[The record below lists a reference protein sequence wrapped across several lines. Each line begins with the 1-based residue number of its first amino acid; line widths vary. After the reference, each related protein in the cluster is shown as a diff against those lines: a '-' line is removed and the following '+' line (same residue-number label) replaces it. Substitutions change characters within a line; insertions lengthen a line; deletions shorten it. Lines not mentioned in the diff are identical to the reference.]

1 MKRFDF
7 RRTGKKTLILC
18 AMALAIAVI
27 AGCGYTTHSTVENAP
42 TNSSSPVVTCSAN
55 PSSVVSGSSS
65 QIVTKAVSPE
75 GLPLTYTYSATEGS
89 LQSQGQSA
97 TLATQGITGNVI
109 VTCQAVDSKGNVG
122 LFATTVA
129 VQPAPVQPPP
139 AISCSANPS
148 TVVLGGSATITAVAT
163 SPEGRPLTYSWT
175 ASSGTISGSG
185 NTATLN
191 ATGATGGTITVVCK
205 VTDDQGLTASATTA
219 VGVTTPASAPPTISC
234 SANPSTVVVGGSAT
248 ITAVATSPE
257 GRPLTYSWTASSG
270 TISGSGNTATLNAT
284 GTTAGTIT
292 VVCKV
297 IDDQGLSASATTAVA
312 VTTPASAPPTISCSA
327 NPSTV
332 LLGGSATIIAVANS
346 PEGRPLTYSWTASS
360 GTIAGSGN
368 TATLNTTGTTAG
380 TITVICKVTDD
391 QGLTASATTTVAVT
405 TPASAPPTISCSANP
420 STVLLGGSA
429 TITALASSPE
439 GRPLTYSWS
448 ASSGTVA
455 GNGNIATLNTTGTI
469 AGTVTVI
476 CKVTDSQGLTA
487 SATTVVA
494 ISAPVSQPPTV
505 SCSANPST
513 VTLGGSVAV
522 TAIGSSPEGRPL
534 TYSWSVSSGTI
545 AGNGSSATVNTS
557 GAAAGTITVNCK
569 VTDSQGLTASATTA
583 IIVTAPASA
592 PPTIRCSA
600 NPSTVTLG
608 GSAAITAVASSP
620 EGRPLTYSWTA
631 SSGTI
636 SGSGLTA
643 SLNTT
648 GAAVGT
654 ITVNCTVTDNQGL
667 TASATTAVTV
677 NAAPTGSGIE
687 PAQCVPPAITQPA
700 PIASTPVSL
709 VLPTA
714 TTINVMLDGATGD
727 GHTNDS
733 PAIQS
738 IINSNPNAVIYFP
751 VGQYVLDN
759 PSLYDAGLVFS
770 GFHGTAIMASG
781 ARFLCDTATTSA
793 GQCIDIVNSSGANFD
808 NFDVGYLDE
817 QNLPLSRNNAISN
830 AILVQDSSTINFGNT
845 TVEAS
850 TGSGIWV
857 TDSTNISFLG
867 GTNVSNTAADGLH
880 FENVGGATVVGYTS
894 HNTGDDALSATN
906 ISTTTPNCGLNA
918 TNLQLYQSKSRG
930 IAVAGACGSTFSN
943 FYIED
948 TANSGLGIGEDPT
961 ISSLVP
967 ENSTFSNGTVVN
979 AGQFPSTI
987 SSLKDCIDI
996 SLSNTTSVSNVECSN
1011 PLLDGLYVFD
1021 GANQVTITGVTT
1033 DTAGNVGFQ
1042 SVDSTNVSLSNTV
1055 DRNSANAGYSIQNTQ
1070 TGSLAGAGTCS
1081 SGAYGFYHS
1090 AATGFTESN
1099 LMSYDAAENASTH
1112 RVWWAENS
1120 SGQVSVNGFSILDD
1134 QAHTAPDVV
1143 GGAGDPSGSVT
1154 VDGITQNL
1162 LGSTLSLQ
1170 LP

>member
-27 AGCGYTTHSTVENAP
+27 AGCGFTPNSTVEKAP
-42 TNSSSPVVTCSAN
+42 MSSSSPVVTCAAN
-55 PSSVVSGSSS
+55 PSSVVSGGSS
-65 QIVTKAVSPE
+65 QIVTKAVSPD

-122 LFATTVA
+122 LFLTTVA
-129 VQPAPVQPPP
+129 VQTAPVQPPP
-139 AISCSANPS
+139 TVSCSANPS
-148 TVVLGGSATITAVAT
+148 TVVLGSSATITAVAT

-175 ASSGTISGSG
+175 ASSGSISGNG

-191 ATGATGGTITVVCK
+191 ATGPTAGTITVICK

-219 VGVTTPASAPPTISC
+219 VAVSAPASPPPTVSC
-234 SANPSTVVVGGSAT
+234 SANPPTVVLGSSTT

-270 TISGSGNTATLNAT
+270 TVSGN
-284 GTTAGTIT
+284 
-292 VVCKV
+292 
-297 IDDQGLSASATTAVA
+297 S
-312 VTTPASAPPTISCSA
+312 
-327 NPSTV
+327 
-332 LLGGSATIIAVANS
+332 
-346 PEGRPLTYSWTASS
+346 
-360 GTIAGSGN
+360 
-368 TATLNTTGTTAG
+368 
-380 TITVICKVTDD
+380 
-391 QGLTASATTTVAVT
+391 
-405 TPASAPPTISCSANP
+405 
-420 STVLLGGSA
+420 
-429 TITALASSPE
+429 
-439 GRPLTYSWS
+439 
-448 ASSGTVA
+448 
-455 GNGNIATLNTTGTI
+455 NIATLNTTGTI
-469 AGTVTVI
+469 ASTITVI

-487 SATTVVA
+487 SATTVVTV
-494 ISAPVSQPPTV
+494 SAPVSQPPTV

-513 VTLGGSVAV
+513 VTLGGAAAI
-522 TAIGSSPEGRPL
+522 TAIASSPEGRPL
-534 TYSWSVSSGTI
+534 TYSWSASSGTI
-545 AGNGSSATVNTS
+545 SGSGSSATVNTS
-557 GAAAGTITVNCK
+557 GAAAGTITVNCR
-569 VTDSQGLTASATTA
+569 VTDSQGLSASATTA
-583 IIVTAPASA
+583 IIVNAPASA

-600 NPSTVTLG
+600 NPSAVTLG

-620 EGRPLTYSWTA
+620 EGRPLTYNWTA

-636 SGSGLTA
+636 SGSGITA
-643 SLNTT
+643 TLNTT

-667 TASATTAVTV
+667 TASATSSVTV
-677 NAAPTGSGIE
+677 NAAPTGTGIE
-687 PAQCVPPAITQPA
+687 PAQCIPPAITQPA

-709 VLPTA
+709 VLPAA
-714 TTINVMLDGATGD
+714 TTINVILDGATGD

-751 VGQYVLDN
+751 LGVYVLDN
-759 PSLYDAGLVFS
+759 PSLYHAGLVFS

-817 QNLPLSRNNAISN
+817 QNLPLSRNDAISN
-830 AILVQDSSTINFGNT
+830 AILVENSSMLNFGNT

-857 TDSTNISFLG
+857 TDSMNISFLG

-943 FYIED
+943 FYIAD

-979 AGQFPSTI
+979 AGHFPSTI

-1021 GANQVTITGVTT
+1021 GANQVTISGVTS

-1055 DRNSANAGYSIQNTQ
+1055 NRNSANAGYSIQNTQ

-1112 RVWWAENS
+1112 RIWWAENS

-1134 QAHTAPDVV
+1134 QTHTAPDVV
-1143 GGAGDPSGSVT
+1143 GGAGDSSGSLT

-1162 LGSTLSLQ
+1162 SGSTLSLQ

>member
-1 MKRFDF
+1 MR
-7 RRTGKKTLILC
+7 
-18 AMALAIAVI
+18 
-27 AGCGYTTHSTVENAP
+27 AP
-42 TNSSSPVVTCSAN
+42 
-55 PSSVVSGSSS
+55 
-65 QIVTKAVSPE
+65 I
-75 GLPLTYTYSATEGS
+75 
-89 LQSQGQSA
+89 
-97 TLATQGITGNVI
+97 
-109 VTCQAVDSKGNVG
+109 
-122 LFATTVA
+122 
-129 VQPAPVQPPP
+129 
-139 AISCSANPS
+139 
-148 TVVLGGSATITAVAT
+148 
-163 SPEGRPLTYSWT
+163 
-175 ASSGTISGSG
+175 
-185 NTATLN
+185 
-191 ATGATGGTITVVCK
+191 
-205 VTDDQGLTASATTA
+205 
-219 VGVTTPASAPPTISC
+219 
-234 SANPSTVVVGGSAT
+234 
-248 ITAVATSPE
+248 
-257 GRPLTYSWTASSG
+257 
-270 TISGSGNTATLNAT
+270 
-284 GTTAGTIT
+284 
-292 VVCKV
+292 
-297 IDDQGLSASATTAVA
+297 
-312 VTTPASAPPTISCSA
+312 
-327 NPSTV
+327 
-332 LLGGSATIIAVANS
+332 
-346 PEGRPLTYSWTASS
+346 
-360 GTIAGSGN
+360 
-368 TATLNTTGTTAG
+368 
-380 TITVICKVTDD
+380 
-391 QGLTASATTTVAVT
+391 
-405 TPASAPPTISCSANP
+405 
-420 STVLLGGSA
+420 
-429 TITALASSPE
+429 
-439 GRPLTYSWS
+439 
-448 ASSGTVA
+448 
-455 GNGNIATLNTTGTI
+455 
-469 AGTVTVI
+469 TVI

-494 ISAPVSQPPTV
+494 ITAPVSQPPTI

-513 VTLGGSVAV
+513 VTLGGSAAVVAI
-522 TAIGSSPEGRPL
+522 ASSPEGRPL
-534 TYSWSVSSGTI
+534 TYSWNVSSGTI

-583 IIVTAPASA
+583 IIVNAPASA
-592 PPTIRCSA
+592 PPTISCSA

-608 GSAAITAVASSP
+608 GSTAITAVASSP

-677 NAAPTGSGIE
+677 SAPTGTGIE
-687 PAQCVPPAITQPA
+687 PAQCIPPAITQPA

-751 VGQYVLDN
+751 LGQYVLDN
-759 PSLYDAGLVFS
+759 PSLYRAGLVFS

-808 NFDVGYLDE
+808 NFDVGYLDQ

-830 AILVQDSSTINFGNT
+830 AILVENSSAINFGNT

-943 FYIED
+943 FYIAD

-979 AGQFPSTI
+979 AGHFPSTI

-1021 GANQVTITGVTT
+1021 GANQVTISGVTT

-1055 DRNSANAGYSIQNTQ
+1055 NRNSANAGYSIQNTQ

-1112 RVWWAENS
+1112 RLWWAENS
-1120 SGQVSVNGFSILDD
+1120 SGSVSVNGFSVLDD
-1134 QAHTAPDVV
+1134 QTHTAPDVV
-1143 GGAGDPSGSVT
+1143 GGAGDSSGSVT

-1162 LGSTLSLQ
+1162 SGSTLSLQ

>member
-27 AGCGYTTHSTVENAP
+27 AGCGFTPNSTVEKAP
-42 TNSSSPVVTCSAN
+42 MSSSSPVVTCAAN
-55 PSSVVSGSSS
+55 PSSVVSGGSS
-65 QIVTKAVSPE
+65 QIVTKAVSPD

-122 LFATTVA
+122 LFLTTVA
-129 VQPAPVQPPP
+129 VQTAPVQPPP
-139 AISCSANPS
+139 TVSCSANPS
-148 TVVLGGSATITAVAT
+148 TVVLGSSATITAVAT

-175 ASSGTISGSG
+175 ASSGTVSG
-185 NTATLN
+185 N
-191 ATGATGGTITVVCK
+191 
-205 VTDDQGLTASATTA
+205 S
-219 VGVTTPASAPPTISC
+219 
-234 SANPSTVVVGGSAT
+234 
-248 ITAVATSPE
+248 
-257 GRPLTYSWTASSG
+257 
-270 TISGSGNTATLNAT
+270 
-284 GTTAGTIT
+284 
-292 VVCKV
+292 
-297 IDDQGLSASATTAVA
+297 
-312 VTTPASAPPTISCSA
+312 
-327 NPSTV
+327 
-332 LLGGSATIIAVANS
+332 
-346 PEGRPLTYSWTASS
+346 
-360 GTIAGSGN
+360 
-368 TATLNTTGTTAG
+368 
-380 TITVICKVTDD
+380 
-391 QGLTASATTTVAVT
+391 
-405 TPASAPPTISCSANP
+405 
-420 STVLLGGSA
+420 
-429 TITALASSPE
+429 
-439 GRPLTYSWS
+439 
-448 ASSGTVA
+448 
-455 GNGNIATLNTTGTI
+455 NIATLNTTGTI
-469 AGTVTVI
+469 ASTITVI

-487 SATTVVA
+487 SATTVVTV
-494 ISAPVSQPPTV
+494 SAPVSQPPTV

-513 VTLGGSVAV
+513 VTLGGTAAI
-522 TAIGSSPEGRPL
+522 TAIASSPEGRPL
-534 TYSWSVSSGTI
+534 TYSWSASSGTI
-545 AGNGSSATVNTS
+545 SGSGSSATVNTS
-557 GAAAGTITVNCK
+557 GAAAGTITVNCR
-569 VTDSQGLTASATTA
+569 VTDSQGLSASATTA
-583 IIVTAPASA
+583 IIVNAPASA

-600 NPSTVTLG
+600 NPSAVTLG

-620 EGRPLTYSWTA
+620 EGRPLTYNWTA

-636 SGSGLTA
+636 SGSGITA
-643 SLNTT
+643 TLNTT

-667 TASATTAVTV
+667 TASATSSVTV
-677 NAAPTGSGIE
+677 NAAPTGTGIE
-687 PAQCVPPAITQPA
+687 PAQCIPPAITQPA

-709 VLPTA
+709 VLPAA
-714 TTINVMLDGATGD
+714 TTINVILDGATGD

-751 VGQYVLDN
+751 LGVYVLDN
-759 PSLYDAGLVFS
+759 PSLYHAGLVFS

-817 QNLPLSRNNAISN
+817 QNLPLSRNDAISN
-830 AILVQDSSTINFGNT
+830 AILVENSSMLNFGNT

-857 TDSTNISFLG
+857 TDSMNISFLG

-943 FYIED
+943 FYIAD

-979 AGQFPSTI
+979 AGHFPSTI

-1021 GANQVTITGVTT
+1021 GANQVTISGVTS

-1055 DRNSANAGYSIQNTQ
+1055 NRNSANAGYSIQNTQ

-1112 RVWWAENS
+1112 RIWWAENS

-1134 QAHTAPDVV
+1134 QTHTAPDVV
-1143 GGAGDPSGSVT
+1143 GGAGDSSGSLT

-1162 LGSTLSLQ
+1162 SGSTLSLQ